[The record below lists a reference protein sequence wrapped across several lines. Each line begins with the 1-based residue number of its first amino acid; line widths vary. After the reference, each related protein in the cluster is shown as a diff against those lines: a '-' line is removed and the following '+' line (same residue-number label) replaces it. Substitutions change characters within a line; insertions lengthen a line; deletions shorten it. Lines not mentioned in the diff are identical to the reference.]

1 MTVMTVVSLLS
12 SSILRLLR
20 VLLQVPLQVPAGH
33 CSRGRHRRRST
44 PPPANTQAATC
55 WYIDLRVRDEIG
67 QRTMAHLGIRSAMEI
82 GLVER
87 RDLEEAMAGATLV
100 EKRILTDAW
109 SKGKWMCDLR
119 LSEAGAQCLGALGME
134 FETDMVGIQANV
146 LRGAIANLRPGE
158 VSRIMGLWRSYNSRR
173 AATLDD
179 MAAEP
184 AEKPPVEIA
193 EIAISDVTIAS
204 APKMAQSKKEKL
216 CVFFCISVRTAR
228 ATSWWC
234 AGGLAILRAT
244 PSPCAPSAYR
254 VVRFR
259 GFPRGSCST
268 AWGDDVPPAEPDKYV
283 RCSRR
288 CGRSLPRAAISEL
301 ERSLSNVS
309 DE

>member
-1 MTVMTVVSLLS
+1 
-12 SSILRLLR
+12 
-20 VLLQVPLQVPAGH
+20 
-33 CSRGRHRRRST
+33 
-44 PPPANTQAATC
+44 
-55 WYIDLRVRDEIG
+55 
-67 QRTMAHLGIRSAMEI
+67 MAHLGIRSAMEI

-216 CVFFCISVRTAR
+216 CVFFCISVRTGGGGG
-228 ATSWWC
+228 TSWVVRRRFSQFYALHRALC
-234 AGGLAILRAT
+234 AQRV
-244 PSPCAPSAYR
+244 PE

-259 GFPRGSCST
+259 GFPRRKLFNSMGETTSRRQSL
-268 AWGDDVPPAEPDKYV
+268 DKYV
-283 RCSRR
+283 RV
-288 CGRSLPRAAISEL
+288 LAALRPQPAEVHEFLEL